1 MYSAVIDW
9 YPNVYTGANESYT
22 YIPIHTYIQ
31 YLPRSITR
39 YFILVEKF
47 DGLKIRHDHD
57 RPPLHASR

>member
-22 YIPIHTYIQ
+22 YIPIHTFSTYHS
-31 YLPRSITR
+31 SIL
-39 YFILVEKF
+39 FLVEKF

-57 RPPLHASR
+57 RPPLHASPLT